1 MEERLIK
8 LLCKVECDG
17 ADRREGGCPYRQNT
31 RCNRVEKLD
40 MCVIENIAGY
50 LIANGVIVPP
60 CKVGDTVYI
69 PYLSTVIEKKVC
81 SIVVQKPFFTV
92 YCGGT
97 SLRFSEE
104 DFGKT
109 VFLTREDAER
119 ALAER
124 SDKT

>member
-1 MEERLIK
+1 MHERKK
-8 LLCKVECDG
+8 LSELLEQSIRYASSNCSGRPFEGQFCG
-17 ADRREGGCPYRQNT
+17 LMAD
-31 RCNRVEKLD
+31 
-40 MCVIENIAGY
+40 Y
-50 LIANGVIVPP
+50 LIDNGVIVPP

-97 SLRFSEE
+97 SLRFSKE

-109 VFLTREDAER
+109 VFLTREEAEK
-119 ALAER
+119 ALEER
-124 SDKT
+124 SKT

>member
-1 MEERLIK
+1 MNERERLIEILSK
-8 LLCKVECDG
+8 PIFPRIGVDPAEVVADYLLD
-17 ADRREGGCPYRQNT
+17 
-31 RCNRVEKLD
+31 
-40 MCVIENIAGY
+40 
-50 LIANGVIVPP
+50 NGVIVPP

-97 SLRFSEE
+97 SLRFFKE

-109 VFLTREDAER
+109 VFLTREDAEK
-119 ALAER
+119 ALKEMR
-124 SDKT
+124 